1 VLRLSLSCSLRS
13 TGDTK
18 TRSLNEA
25 PSVRSSLGLIHINVG
40 RMVSQLVIMKR
51 VQGTKLQLR
60 KELPLPILSAWDPRA
75 AASGSDPLGALRPFT
90 AIATTLFPGIT
101 TTITTRARGTLS
113 WVSSGLRLL
122 DKTPSAPI
130 GGRSDRP
137 STRTCMGEVG
147 RPRNWNACRICR
159 SDR

>member
-1 VLRLSLSCSLRS
+1 VLRLSLSCSLRA

-60 KELPLPILSAWDPRA
+60 KELPLPILSDWDPRA

-101 TTITTRARGTLS
+101 TTITTRARYLIMGIF
-113 WVSSGLRLL
+113 WV
-122 DKTPSAPI
+122 TPLGQDSK
-130 GGRSDRP
+130 RSDR
-137 STRTCMGEVG
+137 RAQ
-147 RPRNWNACRICR
+147 RPAINAYLYG
-159 SDR
+159 